1 MEKKKIGVL
10 LSGCGVYDGA
20 EIQEAVLTLLEID
33 QMGAE
38 AVCIALNE
46 NQFHTINH
54 LTGETMPEERN
65 MLVEAARIAR
75 GNIQEISS
83 IIPADLDALVLPG
96 GFGNAKN
103 FTNWAIEGAS
113 GSIHPK
119 IKLLLVNMVNSG
131 KPIVALCVSPIVV
144 AKALEY
150 SNLHPILTIG
160 SSEQASPY
168 SIEDFSNGLRNT
180 GARTIDK
187 TTDEIEFDAQLNI
200 ISAPCYMQEVSIK
213 IVHKNIHL
221 AFEKLKTVI

>member
-33 QMGAE
+33 KMDAE

-46 NQFHTINH
+46 NQFQTINH
-54 LTGETMPEERN
+54 LTGEIMPEERN

-75 GNIQEISS
+75 GNIQDISS
-83 IIPADLDALVLPG
+83 IVPADLDALVLPG

-103 FTNWAIEGAS
+103 FTNWAFEGAT

-119 IKLLLVNMVNSG
+119 IKLLIVNMVNIG
-131 KPIVALCVSPIVV
+131 KPIIALCVSPIVV
-144 AKALEY
+144 AKALEG
-150 SNLHPILTIG
+150 SDLHPMLTIG
-160 SSEQASPY
+160 SSQQTSPY
-168 SIEDFSNGLRNT
+168 SIEDFSNGLQNV
-180 GARTIDK
+180 GAKTFNK
-187 TTDEIEFDAQLNI
+187 TTDEIQFDAQLNI

-213 IVHKNIHL
+213 TIQENIQL